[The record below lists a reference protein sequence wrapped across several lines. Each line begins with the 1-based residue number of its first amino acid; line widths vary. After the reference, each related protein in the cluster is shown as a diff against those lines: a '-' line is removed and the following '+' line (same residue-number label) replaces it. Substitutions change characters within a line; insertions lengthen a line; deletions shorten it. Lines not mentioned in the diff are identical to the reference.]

1 MCTVPLFNSSITSVA
16 AASTGIGVWK
26 SNFASARRIW
36 ADEEIGAAGP
46 RAMSSIALASA
57 CAILLWVSMCSSW
70 DGQITDILCGIALPS
85 LCGGGRF
92 SGAG

>member
-16 AASTGIGVWK
+16 ASSTGIGLWK

-46 RAMSSIALASA
+46 RAMSPIALANA
-57 CAILLWVSMCSSW
+57 CAILLGFRCARLVTAKS
-70 DGQITDILCGIALPS
+70 QIFYEALH
-85 LCGGGRF
+85 RHRK
-92 SGAG
+92 AVREN

>member
-16 AASTGIGVWK
+16 ASSTGMGAWK

-36 ADEEIGAAGP
+36 ADEQIGAAGP
-46 RAMSSIALASA
+46 RAMSPIALASA
-57 CAILLWVSMCSSW
+57 CVILLWVSMRSPS
-70 DGQITDILCGIALPS
+70 DGQITDILWGIALPS
-85 LCGGGRF
+85 LWDGGRF